1 MKRTVVCAWLG
12 ATAVFLAAGFS
23 HLALADDETDEL
35 EIKVQATLDATNCGG
50 TPPTISVL
58 GLTIDISTA
67 SLNNSEDCE
76 GCGDVTCADLTVG
89 QVAEVKLASDAPD
102 PTTGLLSAT
111 EVDMG
116 GGDCED
122 SVCDAVKIAAPL
134 QAIDPNVP
142 SVTVLGLVVDISQA
156 RLQGADDGDNEGDNQ
171 LVDASQ
177 LIVGQMVEIELV
189 SNQPPL
195 AATTLEVKNFTNQV
209 DVEVDDQNGQ
219 VDDGAVD
226 DVQVDVEETVVVH
239 APASVTAA
247 AKHVRRTVRLHT
259 ATNGSFTLSG
269 LPTGRATITVTR
281 GTSTGHK
288 RVQVRPNRARRV
300 KVRLR

>member
-1 MKRTVVCAWLG
+1 
-12 ATAVFLAAGFS
+12 
-23 HLALADDETDEL
+23 
-35 EIKVQATLDATNCGG
+35 
-50 TPPTISVL
+50 
-58 GLTIDISTA
+58 
-67 SLNNSEDCE
+67 
-76 GCGDVTCADLTVG
+76 
-89 QVAEVKLASDAPD
+89 VAEVKLASDAPD

-116 GGDCED
+116 GGDCND
-122 SVCDAVKIAAPL
+122 SACDAVKIAAPL
-134 QAIDPNVP
+134 QAVDSNVP
-142 SVTVLGLVVDISQA
+142 SVTVLGLVVDIGKAS
-156 RLQGADDGDNEGDNQ
+156 LQGADDGDTEGGNQ
-171 LVDASQ
+171 LVDASK
-177 LIVGQMVEIELV
+177 LVVGQMVEIALV
-189 SNQPPL
+189 SNQAPL

-269 LPTGRATITVTR
+269 LPTGRAKITVTR

-288 RVQVRPNRARRV
+288 RVYVKANRARHV